1 MPELPEVET
10 VRRGLQS
17 LVAGQVIE
25 WVDVRLP
32 RIIRS
37 PSVDEFVHELQN
49 ARIVEVRRRGKYLLL
64 DLGERTL
71 VSHLRMEGHYG
82 VFLASEPLLPH
93 THVIF
98 HLLGGQ
104 ELRYQDVRQF
114 GTMDLL
120 LSDHIPHFAPLH
132 LLGPEPLQENFT
144 PTYLRD
150 MFKKRTT
157 SIKATLLDQTIIAG
171 LGNIYVDEIL
181 FRAKIHPTQS
191 AQSLSMQALRRI
203 VASTQEVIADAIVHG
218 GSSVKSY
225 VNGFGEPG
233 QYQFSLNVYGRTGQA
248 CVVCGSEIVKSRVAG
263 RGTHVCPIC
272 QKLPR
277 KARR

>member
-150 MFKKRTT
+150 VFKNVQLPLK
-157 SIKATLLDQTIIAG
+157 LLYWI
-171 LGNIYVDEIL
+171 
-181 FRAKIHPTQS
+181 
-191 AQSLSMQALRRI
+191 RRLLLVLAI
-203 VASTQEVIADAIVHG
+203 FMSTKSCFGPRYIRHKVRSRYRCKLCG
-218 GSSVKSY
+218 GSW
-225 VNGFGEPG
+225 P
-233 QYQFSLNVYGRTGQA
+233 
-248 CVVCGSEIVKSRVAG
+248 
-263 RGTHVCPIC
+263 
-272 QKLPR
+272 PR
-277 KARR
+277 KR